1 MSETDEARKEIELD
15 EFEAATHQQDSTLDR
30 TASDST
36 VCPRLLLTLAAGRCR
51 ILLSL
56 NSFKLEVST
65 TPEGLNLIDGLVTKT
80 ERTLDTTQE
89 S

>member
-1 MSETDEARKEIELD
+1 MSSK
-15 EFEAATHQQDSTLDR
+15 QQLAVR
-30 TASDST
+30 CRILLVSDST

-65 TPEGLNLIDGLVTKT
+65 TPEGPNLIDGLVTKT
-80 ERTLDTTQE
+80 ERTLDMTQE
-89 S
+89 F